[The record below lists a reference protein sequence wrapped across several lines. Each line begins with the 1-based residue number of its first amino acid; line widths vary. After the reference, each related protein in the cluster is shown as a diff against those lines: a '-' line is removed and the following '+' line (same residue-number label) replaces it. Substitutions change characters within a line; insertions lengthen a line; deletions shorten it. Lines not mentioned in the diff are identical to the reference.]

1 MLKVPTV
8 VCALC
13 FSVQSSVLANPA
25 VLASVPALAPSS
37 NTESVPVLIT
47 SSNTESVPA
56 LAPSSNTESVPVLSP
71 SSNTESVPAL
81 APSSNTESVP
91 VLSPSRDTVSVA
103 RALGK
108 LGTPYQVFL
117 SPGIGVSISVPDGEF
132 IEKVWLDDP
141 SAIVVDA
148 NGCLSGLPR
157 IGECK
162 GEATALHLRAIERLN
177 FPGVLV
183 SHSSLLSVMAAT
195 GGGKRNIYLFEVIP
209 SARAKQTVFSI
220 AIENP
225 QPVPAIA
232 PQVEVRPT
240 AIAAQAVER
249 GAAIATSAS
258 LYPQNSPI
266 WNRVRD
272 FVSRLKGGQSVRA
285 AAAASGVSLELL
297 YKLQTLGV
305 LSGSNI

>member
-1 MLKVPTV
+1 VLKVPTV

-25 VLASVPALAPSS
+25 ALASVAPSS
-37 NTESVPVLIT
+37 STESVPVLT
-47 SSNTESVPA
+47 
-56 LAPSSNTESVPVLSP
+56 
-71 SSNTESVPAL
+71 
-81 APSSNTESVP
+81 
-91 VLSPSRDTVSVA
+91 PSRDTVSVE

-108 LGTPYQVFL
+108 LGTPYQIFL
-117 SPGIGVSISVPDGEF
+117 SPGTGVSISVPDGEF

-162 GEATALHLRAIERLN
+162 GEATALHLRSIERLN

-240 AIAAQAVER
+240 AIATQAVER
-249 GAAIATSAS
+249 GAAIAQTAS

-297 YKLQTLGV
+297 YKLQTLAFFAGIPTPYFYPNWCEMDRQTDLLNGV
-305 LSGSNI
+305 TQ

>member
-1 MLKVPTV
+1 VLKVPTA

-13 FSVQSSVLANPA
+13 FSLQVSVLASPVA
-25 VLASVPALAPSS
+25 LASVPVLTSSPNTKSISVLDSSLNTKSVLVLASS
-37 NTESVPVLIT
+37 SDTKSVPVLT
-47 SSNTESVPA
+47 
-56 LAPSSNTESVPVLSP
+56 
-71 SSNTESVPAL
+71 
-81 APSSNTESVP
+81 
-91 VLSPSRDTVSVA
+91 PSRDTVSVE
-103 RALGK
+103 RAMGK

-117 SPGIGVSISVPDGEF
+117 SPGTGVSISVPDGEF

-141 SAIVVDA
+141 SSIVVDA

-162 GEATALHLRAIERLN
+162 GGDATALHLRSIERLN

-183 SHSSLLSVMAAT
+183 SRSSLLSVMAAT
-195 GGGKRNIYLFEVIP
+195 GSGKRNIYLFEVIP
-209 SARAKQTVFSI
+209 SERAKQTVFSI

-225 QPVPAIA
+225 QPVPQSA

-249 GAAIATSAS
+249 GAAIAASAS

-272 FVSRLKGGQSVRA
+272 FVSRLNAGQSVKA

>member
-1 MLKVPTV
+1 MLKVPTA

-25 VLASVPALAPSS
+25 ALASVPVLTPSS
-37 NTESVPVLIT
+37 NTESVPVLT
-47 SSNTESVPA
+47 
-56 LAPSSNTESVPVLSP
+56 
-71 SSNTESVPAL
+71 
-81 APSSNTESVP
+81 
-91 VLSPSRDTVSVA
+91 PSRDTVSVE

-162 GEATALHLRAIERLN
+162 GEATALHLRSIERLN

-183 SHSSLLSVMAAT
+183 SHSSLLSVMAGT
-195 GGGKRNIYLFEVIP
+195 GGGKRNIYLFEVIQ
-209 SARAKQTVFSI
+209 SERAKQTVFSI

-225 QPVPAIA
+225 QPVPVA
-232 PQVEVRPT
+232 PQVEVRPI
-240 AIAAQAVER
+240 AIAAIAVER
-249 GAAIATSAS
+249 GASVAASAS

-305 LSGSNI
+305 